1 MDRAKLTIEPFQ
13 PPLAPVF
20 ARLNRQWIERLFTI
34 EPADEVVLGD
44 PEREVVT
51 PGGQIFFA
59 RVGGEIVGT
68 AAAMVHSPAVF
79 ELAKM
84 AVTPESQ
91 GRGVGQRLGQAVI
104 AFARG
109 ARAER
114 LFLLTNSRLAPAIRL
129 YERLGFEH
137 HPLPP
142 HTGYSRA
149 DVYMEMDLRPPPPG
163 PPPRAGGGGVL

>member
-1 MDRAKLTIEPFQ
+1 MTARLTIEPFQ
-13 PPLAPVF
+13 PALAPEF

-34 EPADEVVLGD
+34 EPGDEMVLSD
-44 PEREVVT
+44 PEREVIT

-59 RVGGEIVGT
+59 RVRGEIVGT
-68 AAAMVHSPAVF
+68 AAAMVHSPEVF

-84 AVTPESQ
+84 AVTPDSQ

-104 AFARG
+104 GFARSAG
-109 ARAER
+109 AER
-114 LFLLTNSRLAPAIRL
+114 LFLLTNSRLTPAIRL
-129 YERLGFEH
+129 YQRLGFEH

-149 DVYMEMDLRPPPPG
+149 DVYMELDLGHPPLG
-163 PPPRAGGGGVL
+163 RPPRAGGGAVP